1 MASLSGRLFVGGI
14 GGNDPLVDVFE
25 GFGVYMADKSLA
37 ALVQMPPVKASSV
50 ATADWYEEDG
60 IDADLSGMALDS
72 RSVNIRFHARRG
84 VSPIPSRYF
93 VNYLASRVYIRF
105 YVVSLQMEWRLRYVS
120 CGEFSTSDMFD
131 SFTLTF
137 AEDEPTIQHTG
148 PTASLSEQTGY
159 ALDGLNLAAFGCRDV
174 KGTLS
179 SFHKLAGVKSNLS
192 TSTAHADGVR
202 YDSDETHS
210 PKSKKFPDVT
220 LNIHIRT
227 GTVYDFWHNYHA
239 LFYALTRKNEDGE
252 SLRTLADSIVTLS
265 CYYKSS
271 RVGNFVLLDD
281 GGAWCDFTVT
291 LAVLGAEVSEDEWQY
306 LSAEDYAAV
315 VTEGGAPEFVI
326 VEPLVPED
334 DGSQT
339 PSAGGARAV
348 RISDLP
354 AIAATAEAA
363 EGLVTIGVDGNG
375 RSVKVPLTQLI
386 NALIGGGSIG
396 EITAGMVSYNETYP
410 TVEAALDTLLYV
422 APSISSFS
430 TGLST
435 QEVGA
440 SVSSVTF
447 TWAFNKT
454 MSTISITPDVG
465 TVTGTRHVYTPDT
478 PITSTK
484 TFTLRASDGRNTAT
498 KTTTITF
505 SPRMFWLVS
514 DQEVIGPDELLNGSA
529 SSALV
534 SNRATTRTFNCS
546 GGKYIYFCIPKSLC
560 SGIRFV
566 VNGLTTTFIMTQMDD
581 FVNSKG
587 ANVPMNIY
595 RSMNLLNGSSIT
607 VKVE

>member
-1 MASLSGRLFVGGI
+1 MESLSGRLYVGGV
-14 GGNDPLVDVFE
+14 GASDPLVDVFDS
-25 GFGVYMADKSLA
+25 FGVYIADKSLA
-37 ALVQMPPVKASSV
+37 ALVQMPSVKNASV
-50 ATADWYEEDG
+50 ATADWYEDDG
-60 IDADLSGMALDS
+60 VDADLSDLALDS

-84 VSPIPSRYF
+84 VSPIPSRQF
-93 VNYLASRVYIRF
+93 VNFLASRVYVRF
-105 YVVSLQMEWRLRYVS
+105 YVVALQMEWRLRYVS
-120 CGEFSTSDMFD
+120 CGEFATNDLFD
-131 SFTLTF
+131 TFTLTF
-137 AEDEPTIQHTG
+137 AEDKPTIQHTG
-148 PTASLSEQTGY
+148 PTASLSVQTGY

-174 KGTLS
+174 KGTLP

-192 TSTAHADGVR
+192 TSTAHTDGVT
-202 YDSDETHS
+202 YDADEANTS
-210 PKSKKFPDVT
+210 KSKRFPDVT
-220 LNIHIRT
+220 LNIHMHM
-227 GTVYDFWHNYHA
+227 GTVYDFWHDYHA

-265 CYYKSS
+265 CYYKNSK
-271 RVGNFVLLDD
+271 VNTFVLLD
-281 GGAWCDFTVT
+281 GGGVWCDFTVT
-291 LAVLGAEVSEDEWQY
+291 LAVLGAEVSEEEWQY

-315 VTEGGAPEFVI
+315 VTEGAAPEFVI
-326 VEPLVPED
+326 VEPLVSD
-334 DGSQT
+334 GDGSTT

-363 EGLVTIGVDGNG
+363 AGLVTIGVDGNG
-375 RSVKVPLTQLI
+375 HSVKVPLTQLI
-386 NALIGGGSIG
+386 SALIGG
-396 EITAGMVSYNETYP
+396 EITASRVSYNETYP
-410 TVEAALDTLLYV
+410 TVEAALDALLYV
-422 APSISSFS
+422 APSITSFS

-454 MSTISITPDVG
+454 MTTIEITPDVG
-465 TVTGTRHVYTPDT
+465 TVTGTRHVYTPAT

-484 TFTLRASDGRNTAT
+484 TFTLRAGDGRNTAT
-498 KTTTITF
+498 RTATITF

-514 DQEVIGPDELLNGSA
+514 DQEVIGQDERLSDSA

-534 SNRATTRTFNCS
+534 SGRTTTRTFNCS
-546 GGKYIYFCIPKSLC
+546 GGKYIYFAIPKSMC

-566 VNGLTTTFIMTQMDD
+566 VNGLTTTFVMTQMDD
-581 FVNSKG
+581 FVNSRG